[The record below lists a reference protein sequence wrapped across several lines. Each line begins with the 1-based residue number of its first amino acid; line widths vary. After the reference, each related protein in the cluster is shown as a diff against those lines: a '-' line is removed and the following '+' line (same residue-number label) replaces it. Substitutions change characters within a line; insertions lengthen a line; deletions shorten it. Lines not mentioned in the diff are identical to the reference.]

1 MTTIRKNIFTVCFE
15 ADNGSKVVYSAGRY
29 FNINEGAISP
39 VKTNIFLDDLAFA
52 KNNFNLTEEG
62 LSFYYDL
69 RSKSIKGIVESVS
82 SDFQQDLIDKSI
94 NAFNELS
101 DLNENLSSIEALRKE
116 HKLNGNEVAVSEAN
130 TLISTLNSRIAEAK
144 KEAKVVLFRYVAEEN
159 KFYVNNRE
167 ISGENLVETIFAS
180 GMVDY
185 GNKSTISKFKTAADN
200 FDKFAIAEN
209 VIELHEGNTVT
220 SVIRTEKTANLYS
233 ANRAT
238 KLSTFETLS
247 PLRAIDYIS
256 EKFGEDISFM
266 FEDLLESKVE
276 LQEKIDAQ
284 IEEARE
290 LIAFLKD
297 QRNVLAEANKN
308 IPEIKEADNLV
319 RSEISKFEKMISI
332 LEDDE
337 LTRNDGYT
345 DGQLKNEV
353 NNHQKGTDVKVDAL
367 DYTTSANDDMVTV
380 MINGEPNKVLKR
392 DISISSTESI

>member
-1 MTTIRKNIFTVCFE
+1 MTTVRKNIFTVCFE

-29 FNINEGAISP
+29 FNINEGAVSP
-39 VKTNIFLDDLAFA
+39 VKTNIFLDELAFA

-94 NAFNELS
+94 SAFNDLS
-101 DLNENLSSIEALRKE
+101 DLNENLASLEELRKQ
-116 HKLNGNEVAVSEAN
+116 HKLNGNEVAVAEAA
-130 TLISTLNSRIAEAK
+130 TLISTLNSKISEAK
-144 KEAKVVLFRYVAEEN
+144 KEAKVVLFRYIAEEN

-167 ISGENLVETIFAS
+167 ISSENLVESVFAS
-180 GMVDY
+180 GMLDY
-185 GNKSTISKFKTAADN
+185 ANKSTLAKFKTAADN
-200 FDKFAIAEN
+200 FDKFSVAEN
-209 VIELHEGNTVT
+209 LIEIHEQNSVT
-220 SVIRTEKTANLYS
+220 SVLRTEKVANVYS

-247 PLRAIDYIS
+247 PLRAIDYIV

-266 FEDLLESKVE
+266 FEDLLESKE
-276 LQEKIDAQ
+276 KLQER
-284 IEEARE
+284 IEQQLEETRDI
-290 LIAFLKD
+290 IAFLKD
-297 QRNVLAEANKN
+297 QRNVLADANKN
-308 IPEIKEADNLV
+308 IAEIKEADNLI
-319 RSEISKFEKMISI
+319 RSEISKFESVISI

-337 LTRNDGYT
+337 LSRNDGYT
-345 DGQLKNEV
+345 DGQLKNEYDS
-353 NNHQKGTDVKVDAL
+353 HQKGTEVKVDAL

-380 MINGEPNKVLKR
+380 MINGEPNKILKR